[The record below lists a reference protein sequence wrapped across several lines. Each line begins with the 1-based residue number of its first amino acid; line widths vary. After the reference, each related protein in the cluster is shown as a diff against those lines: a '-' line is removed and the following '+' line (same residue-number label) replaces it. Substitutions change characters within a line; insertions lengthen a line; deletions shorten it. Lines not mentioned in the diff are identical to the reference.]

1 MTITISRDKEYFWMK
16 SKDKRFAV
24 LSGHKNGLRA
34 PLKSLFEYMDVIT
47 NEVNNDL
54 KEECLFD
61 VEG

>member
-16 SKDKRFAV
+16 SKDKRFAI

-34 PLKSLFEYMDVIT
+34 PMKSLFGYMEVIT
-47 NEVNNDL
+47 NLVNNDL